1 MHIGLIM
8 KFYFF
13 FLVINASHKQVKKK
27 EIYEWGNQKKKQNK
41 KKNIQTQNNNRK
53 ERTNDKNINYTCTVS
68 ALNSKKIAKKNYY
81 IIYFYIWFVESV
93 S

>member
-1 MHIGLIM
+1 M
-8 KFYFF
+8 
-13 FLVINASHKQVKKK
+13 VINTSHKQVKKK
-27 EIYEWGNQKKKQNK
+27 EMNEWGNKKKTKQN
-41 KKNIQTQNNNRK
+41 KNIQTQNKNRK

-68 ALNSKKIAKKNYY
+68 TLNSKKIAKKNYY

>member
-1 MHIGLIM
+1 M
-8 KFYFF
+8 
-13 FLVINASHKQVKKK
+13 VINTSHKQVKKK
-27 EIYEWGNQKKKQNK
+27 EMNEWGNKKKTKQN
-41 KKNIQTQNNNRK
+41 KNIQTQNNNRK

-68 ALNSKKIAKKNYY
+68 TLNSKKIAKKNYY

>member
-1 MHIGLIM
+1 M
-8 KFYFF
+8 
-13 FLVINASHKQVKKK
+13 VINTSHKQVKKK
-27 EIYEWGNQKKKQNK
+27 EMNEWGNKKKTKQN
-41 KKNIQTQNNNRK
+41 KNIQTQNNNRK

>member
-1 MHIGLIM
+1 M
-8 KFYFF
+8 
-13 FLVINASHKQVKKK
+13 VINTSHKQVKKK
-27 EIYEWGNQKKKQNK
+27 EMNEWGNKNKTKQN
-41 KKNIQTQNNNRK
+41 KNIQTQNNNRK

-68 ALNSKKIAKKNYY
+68 TLNSKKIAKKNYY

>member
-1 MHIGLIM
+1 MNGGT
-8 KFYFF
+8 
-13 FLVINASHKQVKKK
+13 KK
-27 EIYEWGNQKKKQNK
+27 IKQNK
-41 KKNIQTQNNNRK
+41 TKTYRQKNNRK

>member
-1 MHIGLIM
+1 MNGGT
-8 KFYFF
+8 K
-13 FLVINASHKQVKKK
+13 NKT
-27 EIYEWGNQKKKQNK
+27 KQN
-41 KKNIQTQNNNRK
+41 KNIQTQNNNRK

-93 S
+93 SKVCLTKHRASKATPDES

>member
-1 MHIGLIM
+1 M

-13 FLVINASHKQVKKK
+13 SWSSMHHTSRLRKRRYMNGGTKKK
-27 EIYEWGNQKKKQNK
+27 KTKQN
-41 KKNIQTQNNNRK
+41 KNIQTQNNNMK